1 MRNETN
7 LVKYKY
13 LAPIYDG
20 IVNPFFAKA
29 RKRVF
34 ALLDF
39 KANDD
44 ILFVGIGTGLDLP
57 YIPKDCF
64 ITGIDLSE
72 EMLNK
77 ARYRVKNRRVELY
90 NMNAEDLEFENQ
102 TFDYVVLSLILSV
115 VENPK
120 KVISEAVRVLND
132 NGKILV
138 FDKFVK
144 GEKAGVVRKFF
155 NQLTSFFGT
164 DITRRFE
171 DIIAGLPL
179 SIIQDQD
186 SLFRGNF
193 RIILLQKK
201 VTG

>member
-13 LAPIYDG
+13 LALIYDG

-144 GEKAGVVRKFF
+144 GEKAGVVRKIF
-155 NQLTSFFGT
+155 N
-164 DITRRFE
+164 
-171 DIIAGLPL
+171 
-179 SIIQDQD
+179 
-186 SLFRGNF
+186 
-193 RIILLQKK
+193 
-201 VTG
+201 